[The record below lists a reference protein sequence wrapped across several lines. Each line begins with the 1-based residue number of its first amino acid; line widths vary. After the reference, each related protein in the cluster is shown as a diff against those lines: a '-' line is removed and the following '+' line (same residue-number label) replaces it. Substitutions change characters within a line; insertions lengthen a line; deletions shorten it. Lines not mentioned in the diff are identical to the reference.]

1 MKKKILIGVIVV
13 IILFVGSAAI
23 TGIYQGVTG
32 KGDTTIKEK
41 SQTITDI
48 KEEKVMNGTGDKE
61 IGKRGIATY
70 DKDKTT
76 EEEIVKFYN
85 EHIKNSG
92 YNYYTLIDKSDNN
105 YGMIFIS
112 CGEFG
117 EIGIIDD
124 TGVISQKEK
133 SFIIKDNKIIW
144 D

>member
-1 MKKKILIGVIVV
+1 MKKKILIGVIIV

-23 TGIYQGVTG
+23 TGIYQGITG
-32 KGDTTIKEK
+32 KGDTTVKEK
-41 SQTITDI
+41 NQTITDI

-92 YNYYTLIDKSDNN
+92 YNYYTLIDKNDKS
-105 YGMIFIS
+105 YGMVFIS
-112 CGEFG
+112 SGGFG
-117 EIGIIDD
+117 EIGIIDN
-124 TGVISQKEK
+124 TRVVSKKEK
-133 SFIIKDNKIIW
+133 SFTIKDNKIVL